1 MHNKKTINKNF
12 WIPMIILIVSMI
24 ISVAIRQISVVIAL
38 FTFLFLSHPGI
49 VFTRE
54 QLLDRIWGYDFAGNS
69 RTVDTHVKTLRQKLG
84 SEGQWIVTLI
94 RSGYKFEVRL

>member
-38 FTFLFLSHPGI
+38 FTFLF
-49 VFTRE
+49 
-54 QLLDRIWGYDFAGNS
+54 
-69 RTVDTHVKTLRQKLG
+69 
-84 SEGQWIVTLI
+84 
-94 RSGYKFEVRL
+94 

>member
-38 FTFLFLSHPGI
+38 FIFSFFNITNMHEFPPQ
-49 VFTRE
+49 V
-54 QLLDRIWGYDFAGNS
+54 Y
-69 RTVDTHVKTLRQKLG
+69 KLG
-84 SEGQWIVTLI
+84 ADIC
-94 RSGYKFEVRL
+94 

>member
-1 MHNKKTINKNF
+1 MNMGGDDF
-12 WIPMIILIVSMI
+12 IPKPFDLEVLTAKI
-24 ISVAIRQISVVIAL
+24 QAL
-38 FTFLFLSHPGI
+38 LRRS
-49 VFTRE
+49 
-54 QLLDRIWGYDFAGNS
+54 YDFAGNS